1 MLSLTES
8 ENKRK
13 LETGDSDDFG
23 LEKKRQT
30 LAPTPALE
38 PMTIT
43 MDCPAASVGA
53 IIGKKGAN
61 VHEIMKRSSCKIVI
75 DQSDQRD
82 GAPKRVNLT
91 GPPDKLAIAMAL
103 VSLIIKDGA
112 NALFGGT
119 DTDDSGLPRAIPLQS
134 ESRCPKSKVGE
145 VIGQRGVTIAEI
157 MRRTGCRIHIIQEPP
172 ADGNIL
178 EREVIYNGSVE
189 QMNEAKVLVQ
199 SIINEG
205 ASILG
210 MIAGSSSSNGSA
222 AAYTPT

>member
-1 MLSLTES
+1 MLSVIES

-13 LETGDSDDFG
+13 LEIGDSDDFG

-38 PMTIT
+38 SLTIT

-91 GPPDKLAIAMAL
+91 GPPDKLAIGMAL

-112 NALFGGT
+112 NALIGGQ
-119 DTDDSGLPRAIPLQS
+119 DTDDTGAPRAIPLQS

-157 MRRTGCRIHIIQEPP
+157 MRRTGCRIHIIQDPP
-172 ADGNIL
+172 SDGNVL
-178 EREVIYNGSVE
+178 EREVIYSGSEE

-210 MIAGSSSSNGSA
+210 IIAGSSSNGGQG